1 MAFKIALLALLV
13 LVMYTSSV
21 CCISVGGNLKHISAG
36 VAYLWGINQNDQI
49 FRCERP
55 CKTWVKVDGSLS
67 QIDVGDDEVWGVNSA
82 NHIFKRPADGTGK
95 WQRITGLLK
104 HVSAS
109 GNGYIWG
116 VNKNDAIYKCRKP
129 CLGKW
134 VIVKGALKQVDGGP
148 KYVYGVNKNN
158 ALYSMRVDG
167 KGSWRLI
174 PGQTLK
180 YVTASGTNDIFGVN
194 TNNEM
199 FRCAKPCIQ
208 GEFEKMSGTE
218 VEQCEATI
226 DGVFGVSSGYFH
238 KIIGK

>member
-1 MAFKIALLALLV
+1 M

-21 CCISVGGNLKHISAG
+21 CCVSVGGDLKHVSAG
-36 VAYLWGINQNDQI
+36 VAYLWGVNKNDEI

-55 CKTWVKVDGSLS
+55 CKTLVKVDGRLS
-67 QIDVGDDEVWGVNSA
+67 QIDVGDDEVWGVTSA
-82 NHIFKRPADGTGK
+82 NSIFKRPADGTGK
-95 WQRITGLLK
+95 WKHITGHLK

-116 VNKNDAIYKCRKP
+116 VNKNDAIYRCRKP

-134 VIVKGALKQVDGGP
+134 IHVGGALKQIDGGH

-158 ALYSMRVDG
+158 DLFSMRVDG
-167 KGSWRLI
+167 TFGWRHI
-174 PGQTLK
+174 PGQKLK

-194 TNNEM
+194 TKNEI
-199 FRCAKPCIQ
+199 FRCPKPCIQ
-208 GEFEKMSGTE
+208 GEFEKMSGK

-226 DGVFGVSSGYFH
+226 DGLFGISSGYFH
-238 KIIGK
+238 NVIGK